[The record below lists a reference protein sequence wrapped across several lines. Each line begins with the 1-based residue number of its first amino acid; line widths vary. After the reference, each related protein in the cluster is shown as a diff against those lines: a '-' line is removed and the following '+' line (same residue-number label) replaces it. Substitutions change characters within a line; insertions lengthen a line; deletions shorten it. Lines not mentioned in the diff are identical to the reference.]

1 MVRGYRHGGT
11 RPDMLKFLNKS
22 IPARW
27 VKTLL
32 LSLLVL
38 FVISLGG
45 TLLGV
50 KYLSRDL
57 PSLDSLQ
64 AIEPSVKTVIFAANG
79 DTLREFYTENRTIV
93 PLNRIPVSMQQ
104 AVISVEDR
112 RFHQHYGIDLRR
124 LVGVVWINL
133 TTSRSPGGSTL
144 TQQLARNLFP
154 KLLPSQKRIT
164 RKFREWLVAA
174 QIESIYTKDEILALY
189 LNQIY
194 LGKGSYGVQAA
205 SHVFFGKNVWELEPA
220 ESAMIAGMIQMPERF
235 SPFNHLDRAYE
246 RRATVL
252 ETMISAGYLTRA
264 EAEAIG
270 ATEVHP
276 VDGSADIG
284 ASAGFAGYFVEEV
297 RKELEKNY
305 GASRLYKEGL
315 KVWTTL
321 NPQYQLWMENALETH
336 LVTEETERD
345 FPMTRARYDSLT
357 AVDETPEKVAYL
369 QGAALLEDVRTGA
382 VLGMVG
388 GRSFKDYKWNMTTQ
402 ASRQPGSIFKPFVYL
417 TALQNG
423 YTPCSILMDTPF
435 VLDTGVSL
443 WRPKNFSGRFQG
455 PMTLRYA
462 LSRSV
467 NTPTAK
473 LYLDFGLAPV
483 LENTQKLG
491 ITSVLPRVPALFL
504 GSGEVT
510 LSEVV
515 AAYSSFANHGVYVK
529 QHLITRVESAQGE
542 ILYQVRIQQRESL
555 EPAEAFMMTN
565 LLSTALKEGT
575 GVSARWRGFT
585 KSGAGK
591 TGTTNE
597 STNAWFCG
605 FTPSFCG
612 GVWVG
617 FDQALPMGK
626 GATGARMALPVWAD
640 FMGKITDQKGDE
652 PFVRP
657 PGIVEETV
665 CLKSGML
672 ATSECDSIASEVFL
686 PNNFPQDTCDLHG
699 GQLHDFQGVDKDF
712 QTLDRDDDEF

>member
-1 MVRGYRHGGT
+1 
-11 RPDMLKFLNKS
+11 MLRLLNMT

-27 VKTLL
+27 VKRILIG
-32 LSLLVL
+32 LLVL
-38 FVISLGG
+38 FVFSLSG
-45 TLLGV
+45 TLLGI
-50 KYLSRDL
+50 KYLAKDL

-93 PLNRIPVSMQQ
+93 SLSRIPVSLQH

-112 RFHQHYGIDLRR
+112 RFYKHYGIDLRR
-124 LVGVVWINL
+124 LVGVIWINL

-164 RKFREWLVAA
+164 RKFREWMVAT
-174 QIESIYTKDEILALY
+174 QIESIYTKDEILAMY

-205 SHVFFGKNVWELEPA
+205 SHTFFAKDIWDLGPA
-220 ESAMIAGMIQMPERF
+220 ECSMIAGMIQRPERY
-235 SPFNHLDRAYE
+235 SPFNHLDRAYD

-252 ETMISAGYLTRA
+252 ETMIAAGYLSRS
-264 EAEAIG
+264 EAETIG

-276 VDGSADIG
+276 VKGNVAHNSSGSYA
-284 ASAGFAGYFVEEV
+284 AYFVEEV
-297 RKELEKNY
+297 RKKLEKDY
-305 GASRLYKEGL
+305 GATKLYKEGL
-315 KVWTTL
+315 RVWTTL
-321 NPQYQLWMENALETH
+321 NPQYQTWMEDALESH
-336 LVTEETERD
+336 LVKEETEREY
-345 FPMTRARYDSLT
+345 PMTRAIYDSL
-357 AVDETPEKVAYL
+357 VVMGETPEKVEYL

-382 VLGMVG
+382 ILGMVG
-388 GRSFKDYKWNMTTQ
+388 GRSFADFKWNMSTQ
-402 ASRQPGSIFKPFVYL
+402 ASRQPGSIFKPIVYL

-423 YTPCSILMDTPF
+423 YVPCSILMDTPF

-443 WRPKNFSGRFQG
+443 WRPKNFSGRFKG

-473 LYLDFGLAPV
+473 LFLDFGLSPV
-483 LENTQKLG
+483 LENVHKLG
-491 ITSVLPRVPALFL
+491 FTTPMPRVPALFL
-504 GSGEVT
+504 GAGEVT
-510 LSEVV
+510 LREVV

-542 ILYQVRIQQRESL
+542 ILFQVRIEQREAL
-555 EPAEAFMMTN
+555 DPAEAYMMTN
-565 LLSTALKEGT
+565 LLSTTLKEGT

-612 GVWVG
+612 GIWVG
-617 FDQALPMGK
+617 FDQALPMGR
-626 GATGARMALPVWAD
+626 GATGARMALPIWAN
-640 FMGKITDQKGDE
+640 FMGKITDQKGEE
-652 PFVRP
+652 PFIRP

-665 CLKSGML
+665 CLNSGML
-672 ATSECDSIASEVFL
+672 ATSGCDSIASEVFL
-686 PNNFPQDTCDLHG
+686 PNNFPQDICDLHG
-699 GQLHDFQGVDKDF
+699 GQLHDFKGVDKDF

>member
-1 MVRGYRHGGT
+1 
-11 RPDMLKFLNKS
+11 MLGFLNIT
-22 IPARW
+22 IPRRW
-27 VKTLL
+27 VKTILL
-32 LSLLVL
+32 GVLILFLVA
-38 FVISLGG
+38 LGG
-45 TLLGV
+45 TLLGI

-93 PLNRIPVSMQQ
+93 SLSRIPVSLQQ

-112 RFHQHYGIDLRR
+112 RFYKHYGVDLRR

-133 TTSRSPGGSTL
+133 TTRRSPGGSTL

-164 RKFREWLVAA
+164 RKFREWMVAV
-174 QIESIYTKDEILALY
+174 QIESIYTKDEILAMY

-194 LGKGSYGVQAA
+194 LGKGAYGVQAA
-205 SHVFFGKNVWELEPA
+205 AHTFFGKDVWELGPPEC
-220 ESAMIAGMIQMPERF
+220 SMIAGMIQRPESY
-235 SPFNHLDRAYE
+235 SPINHPESAYE

-252 ETMISAGYLTRA
+252 ETMIQAGFLTRD
-264 EAEAIG
+264 EAETIG
-270 ATEVHP
+270 ATVVHP
-276 VDGSADIG
+276 VDGSPNMDV
-284 ASAGFAGYFVEEV
+284 SAGFAGYFVEEV
-297 RKELEKNY
+297 RKELESQY
-305 GASRLYKEGL
+305 GATMLYKEGL
-315 KVWTTL
+315 RVWTTL
-321 NPQYQLWMENALETH
+321 NPQYQQWMEDALEAH
-336 LVTEETERD
+336 LVTEETERKY
-345 FPMTRARYDSLT
+345 PMTRARFDSLT
-357 AVDETPEKVAYL
+357 AVGEKPEKIEYL

-382 VLGMVG
+382 ILGMIG
-388 GRSFKDYKWNMTTQ
+388 GRSFKDYKWNMSTQ
-402 ASRQPGSIFKPFVYL
+402 ATRQPGSIFKPFVYL

-423 YTPCSILMDTPF
+423 YMPSSILMDTPF

-473 LYLDFGLAPV
+473 LFLDFGLTPV
-483 LENTQKLG
+483 LDNVHKLG
-491 ITSVLPRVPALFL
+491 FTTPLPRVPALFL
-504 GSGEVT
+504 GAGEVT
-510 LSEVV
+510 LREVV
-515 AAYSSFANHGVYVK
+515 AAYSTFANHGVYVK

-542 ILYQVRIQQRESL
+542 ILFQVRIEQREAL
-555 EPAEAFMMTN
+555 EPAEAYMMTN
-565 LLSTALKEGT
+565 LLSTTLKEGT
-575 GVSARWRGFT
+575 GASASWRGFT

-612 GVWVG
+612 GIWVG
-617 FDQALPMGK
+617 FDQALPMGR
-626 GATGARMALPVWAD
+626 GATGARMALPIWAN

-652 PFVRP
+652 PFVQP
-657 PGIVEETV
+657 PGIVEETI
-665 CLKSGML
+665 CLESGML
-672 ATSECDSIASEVFL
+672 ATSGCDSIAPEVFL
-686 PNNFPQDTCDLHG
+686 PDNFPQEICDLHG
-699 GQLHDFQGVDKDF
+699 GQLHDFKGVDKDF
-712 QTLDRDDDEF
+712 QTLDEDDDEF